1 MTYKRQIR
9 WFAPGGD
16 SVPVSKREFE
26 SLDLQGRAA
35 LAEKLDRLRR
45 AEIGLRDLRHLRDN
59 IYEVR
64 VRVGSNQYRATL
76 IQDSPV
82 HFIILS
88 CFVKKSAKTPKQ
100 ELDKAIERS
109 KTWEQ
114 GKSS

>member
-1 MTYKRQIR
+1 MSYKRQIR
-9 WFAPGGD
+9 WFAPGGE
-16 SVPVSKREFE
+16 STPVSKREFQ
-26 SLDLQGRAA
+26 SLDLQGQAA
-35 LAEKLDRLRR
+35 LAEKLDSLRR
-45 AEIGLRDLRHLRDN
+45 AEIGLKDLRHLRDG

-64 VRVGSNQYRATL
+64 VRVGSNQYRATI

-88 CFVKKSAKTPKQ
+88 CFTKKSAKTPKQ

-109 KTWEQ
+109 KAWEQ